1 MCLSVF
7 LACFFC
13 IAHFQL
19 SCYLPRAFASFKF
32 PAFTGFVCVV
42 HFLLSISAIKLEK
55 ERNLGCT
62 KIPTRDLVVPIEPR
76 STLSNDPDFVF
87 LFF

>member
-19 SCYLPRAFASFKF
+19 SRYLLRAFASFKF
-32 PAFTGFVCVV
+32 PAFTGFVYVIR
-42 HFLLSISAIKLEK
+42 FLFSISAIKSAE
-55 ERNLGCT
+55 ERNLGCSG
-62 KIPTRDLVVPIEPR
+62 IPTRDLVIQIEPR
-76 STLSNDPDFVF
+76 TTLSNDPDFVF